1 MSKYV
6 FTSDPGHGWLR
17 VPMAEL
23 VEMGIAD
30 KISQY
35 SYISANRRF
44 AYLEE
49 DCDLSV
55 FITHRVNTVDPEVR
69 RAWIRENITFKT
81 VERTTIRNL
90 TTYAVML
97 PLGNAKVA

>member
-1 MSKYV
+1 MSKYI

-23 VEMGIAD
+23 VALGIAD
-30 KISQY
+30 KISTY
-35 SYISANRRF
+35 SYVSVDHRF

-49 DCDLSV
+49 DCDFST
-55 FITHRVNTVDPEVR
+55 FITHRVNTVDPEVLR
-69 RAWIRENITFKT
+69 EWMRENITNKD

-90 TTYAVML
+90 PGYPFT
-97 PLGNAKVA
+97 AKAAS

>member
-30 KISQY
+30 KISPY
-35 SYISANRRF
+35 SYISHNRRF

-49 DCDLSV
+49 DCDFST
-55 FITHRVNTVDPEVR
+55 FIMHRVNTVDPEVR
-69 RAWIRENITFKT
+69 RAWIRENITHKD

-90 TTYAVML
+90 PRYSL
-97 PLGNAKVA
+97 